1 MTRIQPV
8 HGVPALAVG
17 NCLVIADLHIGVES
31 HLRSKGYHLVSR
43 TGEMLKAI
51 VDSADDCIDRLA
63 VLGDVKDSV
72 PGTSKQEYSEIP
84 DFFEKLFERFDVID
98 VVKGNHDVGIEGFL
112 PGRVKVHPATGM
124 RLGDVGMVHG
134 HRWPSKDVM
143 ACRTLVMAHNHPAVM
158 FVDGVGKI
166 TTEPCW
172 IRGRFS
178 AVSDDVYPSLPESF
192 IVIPAFNRMLGGS
205 PMNSAGT
212 EPIGPI
218 LGSGLVDFDGSR
230 FYLLDGVDLGRRSD
244 LMTDRWMSP
253 LRFHWKI
260 PYYGIIPISDTN
272 DVMPLNKNQNRMN
285 F

>member
-1 MTRIQPV
+1 MTEIQPV
-8 HGVPALAVG
+8 YNIPALTVG
-17 NCLVIADLHIGVES
+17 SALVIGDLHIGVES
-31 HLRSKGYHLVSR
+31 HMRAKGFHLISR
-43 TGEMLKAI
+43 TNEMLKEIDKA
-51 VDSADDCIDRLA
+51 ADDCVNRLI

-72 PGTSKQEYSEIP
+72 PGSTKQEYREIP
-84 DFFEKLFERFDVID
+84 DFFEKLFERFDIID
-98 VVKGNHDVGIEGFL
+98 VVRGNHDTSIEEFL

-124 RLGDVGMVHG
+124 RLDDVGLAHG
-134 HRWPSKDVM
+134 HRWPSADVM
-143 ACRTLVMAHNHPAVM
+143 SCRTLVMAHNHPAVM

-218 LGSGLVDFDGSR
+218 LGRGLVDFDGSR

-253 LRFHWKI
+253 LRFHRKI
-260 PYYGIIPISDTN
+260 PYYEIIPISDTN
-272 DVMPLNKNQNRMN
+272 DVTSLNKNQNRMN

>member
-1 MTRIQPV
+1 MTEIQPV
-8 HGVPALAVG
+8 YNIPALTVG
-17 NCLVIADLHIGVES
+17 SALVIGDLHIGVES
-31 HLRSKGYHLVSR
+31 HMRAKGFHLISR
-43 TGEMLKAI
+43 TNEMLKEIDKA
-51 VDSADDCIDRLA
+51 ADDCVNRLI

-72 PGTSKQEYSEIP
+72 PGSTKQEYREIP
-84 DFFEKLFERFDVID
+84 DFFEKLFERFDIID
-98 VVKGNHDVGIEGFL
+98 VVRGNHDTSIEEFL

-124 RLGDVGMVHG
+124 RLDDVGLAHG
-134 HRWPSKDVM
+134 HRWPSADVM
-143 ACRTLVMAHNHPAVM
+143 SCRTLVMAHNHPAVM

-253 LRFHWKI
+253 LRFHRKI
-260 PYYGIIPISDTN
+260 PYYEIIPISDTN
-272 DVMPLNKNQNRMN
+272 DVTSLNKNQNRMN

>member
-1 MTRIQPV
+1 MTSIQPV

-31 HLRSKGYHLVSR
+31 HMRSKGYHLVSR
-43 TGEMLKAI
+43 TEDMLKAAI
-51 VDSADDCIDRLA
+51 EAADDCIDRLA

-98 VVKGNHDVGIEGFL
+98 VVKGNHDVGIEAFL
-112 PGRVKVHPATGM
+112 PGRVKLHPAAGM
-124 RLGDVGMVHG
+124 RLGDVGMAHG

-158 FVDGVGKI
+158 FVDGVGKT

-172 IRGRFS
+172 IRGRFLAES
-178 AVSDDVYPSLPESF
+178 SEVYPRLPESF
-192 IVIPAFNRMLGGS
+192 IVVPAFNRMLGGS
-205 PMNSAGT
+205 PMNSAST

-244 LMTDRWMSP
+244 IMTDRWMGPPPFP
-253 LRFHWKI
+253 LEN
-260 PYYGIIPISDTN
+260 SDYSHY
-272 DVMPLNKNQNRMN
+272 P
-285 F
+285 